1 VGALTMRAIQISEFG
16 GPEVLELVALDAP
29 EAGPGQVL
37 IHVKRAGVNFADTHS
52 RADAYLV
59 SPELPYVPG
68 GEVAG
73 IRDDTGERV
82 IALTGSGG
90 YAEHTVAYESLCWQV
105 PDGVD
110 DGTALALAVQG
121 VTAWHL
127 IRTCGRVQPGETVV
141 VHAAAGGVGSLAV
154 QLARRAGARVIATAS
169 TDEKRA
175 LALELGA
182 HEAVSPDPGG
192 LAARLI
198 EANGGE
204 RVDVV
209 LEMVGGDVFRQS
221 LGALGSFGRLV
232 IYGQA
237 SHEPSELEAARL
249 QSRCRSVVG
258 FWLMDCIGRDDLLA
272 EPLAELFE
280 LVQQGELRVIVGGTY
295 PLGEAARAHR
305 DLEARRTTGKQLLD
319 TTA

>member
-1 VGALTMRAIQISEFG
+1 MRAIQISEFG
-16 GPEVLELVALDAP
+16 GPEVLELVDLAAP
-29 EAGPGQVL
+29 SAGPDQVL
-37 IHVKRAGVNFADTHS
+37 IRVKRAGVNFADTHS
-52 RADAYLV
+52 RSNSYLV
-59 SPELPYVPG
+59 AAELPYVPG
-68 GEVAG
+68 GEVVG
-73 IRDDTGERV
+73 VREDTGERV
-82 IALTGSGG
+82 VALTGSGG
-90 YAEHTVAYESLCWQV
+90 YAEHAVAQESLCWAL

-110 DGTALALAVQG
+110 DGTALALVVQG

-127 IRTCGRVQPGETVV
+127 IGTCGRVQPGETVV

-154 QLARRAGARVIATAS
+154 QLARRAGAHVIATAS
-169 TDEKRA
+169 TEEKRR

-182 HEAVSPDPGG
+182 HAAVDPDPDG

-198 EANGGE
+198 EANGGR

-209 LEMVGGDVFRQS
+209 LEMIGGDVFRQS

-237 SHEPSELEAARL
+237 SHEPSQLEAARL

-272 EPLAELFE
+272 EPLAELFA
-280 LVQQGELRVIVGGTY
+280 LVQEGELRSIVGGTY
-295 PLGEAARAHR
+295 PLGDAAQAHR
-305 DLEARRTTGKQLLD
+305 DLEQRRTTGKQLLD
-319 TTA
+319 PTA

>member
-1 VGALTMRAIQISEFG
+1 MDLA
-16 GPEVLELVALDAP
+16 AP
-29 EAGPGQVL
+29 SAGPDQVL
-37 IHVKRAGVNFADTHS
+37 IRVNRAGVNFADTHS
-52 RADAYLV
+52 RSNSYLV
-59 SPELPYVPG
+59 AAELPYVPG
-68 GEVAG
+68 GEVVG
-73 IRDDTGERV
+73 VREDTGERV
-82 IALTGSGG
+82 VALTGSGG
-90 YAEHTVAYESLCWQV
+90 YAEHAVAQESLCWTL

-110 DGTALALAVQG
+110 DGTALALVVQG

-127 IRTCGRVQPGETVV
+127 IGTCGRVQPGETVV

-154 QLARRAGARVIATAS
+154 QLARRAGAHVIATAS
-169 TDEKRA
+169 TDEKRR

-182 HEAVSPDPGG
+182 HAAVDPDPDG

-198 EANGGE
+198 AANGGR

-237 SHEPSELEAARL
+237 SHEPSQLEAARL

-272 EPLAELFE
+272 EPLAELFA
-280 LVQQGELRVIVGGTY
+280 LVQEGELRSIVGGTY
-295 PLGEAARAHR
+295 PLGDAAQAHR
-305 DLEARRTTGKQLLD
+305 DLEQRRTTGKQLLD
-319 TTA
+319 PTA

>member
-1 VGALTMRAIQISEFG
+1 MRAIQISEFG
-16 GPEVLELVALDAP
+16 GPEVLELVDLNPP
-29 EAGPGQVL
+29 EPGPGQVL
-37 IHVKRAGVNFADTHS
+37 IHVSRAGINFADTHS

-68 GEVAG
+68 GEVVGVRA
-73 IRDDTGERV
+73 DTGERV

-90 YAEHTVAYESLCWQV
+90 YAEHAVAQESLCWTV

-110 DGTALALAVQG
+110 DGIALALAVQG

-127 IRTCGRVQPGETVV
+127 IRTCGRVQAGETVV

-154 QLARRAGARVIATAS
+154 QLARRAGAHVIATAS

-182 HEAVSPDPGG
+182 HAAVSPEPEG

-198 EANGGE
+198 EANGGR

-221 LGALGSFGRLV
+221 LGALGNFGRLV
-232 IYGQA
+232 VYGQA
-237 SHEPSELEAARL
+237 SHEPSQLEAARL
-249 QSRCRSVVG
+249 QSRCRSVIG
-258 FWLMDCIGRDDLLA
+258 FWLMDCIGRDELVA
-272 EPLAELFE
+272 EPLAELFA
-280 LVQQGELRVIVGGTY
+280 LVHRGELRGIVGGTY
-295 PLGEAARAHR
+295 PLGDAARAHR
-305 DLEARRTTGKQLLD
+305 DLEERRTTGKQLLD
-319 TTA
+319 PTS

>member
-1 VGALTMRAIQISEFG
+1 MRAIQVSEFG
-16 GPEVLELVALDAP
+16 GPEVLELVNLDTP
-29 EAGPGQVL
+29 EPGPGQVL
-37 IHVKRAGVNFADTHS
+37 IDVTRAGINFADTHS

-68 GEVAG
+68 GEVVGLRA
-73 IRDDTGERV
+73 DTGERV
-82 IALTGSGG
+82 VALTGNGG
-90 YAEHTVAYESLCWQV
+90 YAEQAVAHEFLCWPV

-110 DGTALALAVQG
+110 DGIALALAVQG

-127 IRTCGRVQPGETVV
+127 IHTCGRVQAGESVV

-154 QLARRAGARVIATAS
+154 QLARRAGAHVIATAS

-182 HEAVSPDPGG
+182 HAAVSPGPDG

-198 EANGGE
+198 EANGGS

-209 LEMVGGDVFRQS
+209 LEMVGGEVFRQS
-221 LGALGSFGRLV
+221 LGALDTFGRLV

-249 QSRCRSVVG
+249 QSRCRWVVG
-258 FWLMDCIGRDDLLA
+258 FWLMD
-272 EPLAELFE
+272 
-280 LVQQGELRVIVGGTY
+280 
-295 PLGEAARAHR
+295 
-305 DLEARRTTGKQLLD
+305 
-319 TTA
+319 

>member
-1 VGALTMRAIQISEFG
+1 MRAIQISEFG
-16 GPEVLELVALDAP
+16 GPEVLELVDLAAP
-29 EAGPGQVL
+29 SAGPDQVL
-37 IHVKRAGVNFADTHS
+37 IRVNRAGVNFADTHS
-52 RADAYLV
+52 RSNSYLV
-59 SPELPYVPG
+59 AAELPYVPG
-68 GEVAG
+68 GEVVG
-73 IRDDTGERV
+73 VREDTGERV
-82 IALTGSGG
+82 VALTGSGG
-90 YAEHTVAYESLCWQV
+90 YAEHAVAQESLCWTL

-110 DGTALALAVQG
+110 DGTALALVVQG

-127 IRTCGRVQPGETVV
+127 IGTCGRVQPGETVV

-154 QLARRAGARVIATAS
+154 QLARRAGAHVIATAS
-169 TDEKRA
+169 TDEKRR

-182 HEAVSPDPGG
+182 HAAVDPDPDG

-198 EANGGE
+198 EANGGR

-237 SHEPSELEAARL
+237 SHEPSQLEAARL

-272 EPLAELFE
+272 EPLAELFA
-280 LVQQGELRVIVGGTY
+280 LVQEGELRSIVGGTY
-295 PLGEAARAHR
+295 PLGDAAQAHR
-305 DLEARRTTGKQLLD
+305 DLEQRRTTGKQLLD
-319 TTA
+319 PTA

>member
-1 VGALTMRAIQISEFG
+1 MRAIQISEFG
-16 GPEVLELVALDAP
+16 GPDVLELVELEPP

-37 IHVKRAGVNFADTHS
+37 VHVTRAGINFADTHS
-52 RADAYLV
+52 RADSYLV

-73 IRDDTGERV
+73 VRADTGERV
-82 IALTGSGG
+82 VALTGSGG
-90 YAEHTVAYESLCWQV
+90 YAEHAVALESLCWAI

-110 DGTALALAVQG
+110 DGVALALVVQG

-127 IRTCGRVQPGETVV
+127 IRSSGRVREGETVV

-154 QLARRAGARVIATAS
+154 QLARRAGAHVIATAS
-169 TDEKRA
+169 SAEKRE
-175 LALELGA
+175 LALDLGA
-182 HEAVSPDPGG
+182 HAAIDPDPDG

-198 EANGGE
+198 EANGGK

-209 LEMVGGDVFRQS
+209 LEMVGGEVFRQS
-221 LGALGSFGRLV
+221 LGALDAFGRLV
-232 IYGQA
+232 VYGQA
-237 SHEPSELEAARL
+237 SHEPSHLDAARL

-272 EPLAELFE
+272 APLAELFA
-280 LVQQGELRVIVGGTY
+280 LVQEGELRVVVGGTY
-295 PLGEAARAHR
+295 PLGDAARAHHE
-305 DLEARRTTGKQLLD
+305 LEARRTTGKQLLD
-319 TTA
+319 PTS

>member
-1 VGALTMRAIQISEFG
+1 MRAIQISEFG
-16 GPEVLELVALDAP
+16 GPDVLELVDLDLPAP
-29 EAGPGQVL
+29 GPGQVL
-37 IHVKRAGVNFADTHS
+37 IHVTRAGVNFADTHS

-68 GEVAG
+68 GEVVG

-82 IALTGSGG
+82 LALTGSGG
-90 YAEHTVAYESLCWQV
+90 YAEHAVAHESLCWPV
-105 PDGVD
+105 ADGVD

-127 IRTCGRVQPGETVV
+127 INTCGRVQAGESVV

-154 QLARRAGARVIATAS
+154 QLGRRAGARVIATAS
-169 TDEKRA
+169 TDQKRA

-182 HEAVSPDPGG
+182 DAAVAPDADG

-198 EANGGE
+198 DANGGE

-237 SHEPSELEAARL
+237 SHEPSQVEAARL
-249 QSRCRSVVG
+249 QSRCRSIVG

-272 EPLAELFE
+272 KPLAELFA
-280 LVQQGELRVIVGGTY
+280 LVERDELRVIVGGTY

-305 DLEARRTTGKQLLD
+305 DLEERRTTGKQLLD
-319 TTA
+319 PAS

>member
-1 VGALTMRAIQISEFG
+1 MRAIQISEFG
-16 GPEVLELVALDAP
+16 GPDVLELVELKEP

-37 IHVKRAGVNFADTHS
+37 VHVTRAGINFADTHS
-52 RADAYLV
+52 RADSYLV

-73 IRDDTGERV
+73 VRADTGERV
-82 IALTGSGG
+82 VALTGSGG
-90 YAEHTVAYESLCWQV
+90 YAEHAVAHEGVCWPI

-110 DGTALALAVQG
+110 DGAALALVVQG

-127 IRTCGRVQPGETVV
+127 IRTCGRVREGETVV

-154 QLARRAGARVIATAS
+154 QLARRAGAHVIATAS
-169 TDEKRA
+169 SDEKRA

-182 HEAVSPDPGG
+182 HSAIEPDPDG

-198 EANGGE
+198 EANAGR

-221 LGALGSFGRLV
+221 LGALDTFGRLV

-237 SHEPSELEAARL
+237 SHEPSTLEAARL

-258 FWLMDCIGRDDLLA
+258 FWLVDCIGRDDLLA
-272 EPLAELFE
+272 EPLAELFA
-280 LVQQGELRVIVGGTY
+280 LVERGELRVVVGGTY
-295 PLGEAARAHR
+295 PLAAAARAHPE
-305 DLEARRTTGKQLLD
+305 LEARRTTGKQLLD
-319 TTA
+319 PTS